1 MKGNC
6 HNDQLQRRTPFS
18 DHQSY
23 PTLYSNDNVVSL
35 LLAYIYLTCLKQN
48 FLCVNKSL
56 ETTSEA
62 DLSAYA

>member
-1 MKGNC
+1 MKGTC
-6 HNDQLQRRTPFS
+6 HNDRLQRITPFG

-35 LLAYIYLTCLKQN
+35 LLAYIHVSDLLETN

-56 ETTSEA
+56 DTT
-62 DLSAYA
+62 